1 MRSLG
6 LNEVRTYTL
15 VDKKTSDLFSKDKK
29 VIEVPN
35 PMSQD
40 RSVLRKSMIP
50 SLIDV
55 IKYNKSRGLKDIN
68 IYETS
73 KVFFDDF
80 KEENYLG
87 VALYGNYISTS
98 WNNSKIKTDF
108 YVIKGIVENLLDYLG
123 LKNRYSFVISTEEN
137 LHPGISADIIL
148 DRQKVGFIGRV
159 HPKLE
164 KDEIYVL
171 ELSIDKLNV
180 KTKQIKFKPASKLP
194 SITKDL
200 AFIVDKNVTSEEV
213 EKLIKKSGSRMLT
226 NIEVFDVYTGE
237 NVDKGKKSIAY
248 KLTFT
253 DMDKTLTDEEVMN
266 VFNKIIDDVTSK
278 MDAKLRNM

>member
-1 MRSLG
+1 MKKYRVCVYAICK
-6 LNEVRTYTL
+6 NEEKF
-15 VDKKTSDLFSKDKK
+15 VDRWF
-29 VIEVPN
+29 N
-35 PMSQD
+35 
-40 RSVLRKSMIP
+40 SM
-50 SLIDV
+50 
-55 IKYNKSRGLKDIN
+55 
-68 IYETS
+68 
-73 KVFFDDF
+73 
-80 KEENYLG
+80 KE
-87 VALYGNYISTS
+87 A
-98 WNNSKIKTDF
+98 
-108 YVIKGIVENLLDYLG
+108 
-123 LKNRYSFVISTEEN
+123 
-137 LHPGISADIIL
+137 
-148 DRQKVGFIGRV
+148 
-159 HPKLE
+159 
-164 KDEIYVL
+164 DEIYVL

-180 KTKQIKFKPASKLP
+180 KTKPIKFKSASKLP

-237 NVDKGKKSIAY
+237 NVDKDKKSIAY

>member
-1 MRSLG
+1 M
-6 LNEVRTYTL
+6 
-15 VDKKTSDLFSKDKK
+15 
-29 VIEVPN
+29 
-35 PMSQD
+35 
-40 RSVLRKSMIP
+40 
-50 SLIDV
+50 
-55 IKYNKSRGLKDIN
+55 
-68 IYETS
+68 
-73 KVFFDDF
+73 
-80 KEENYLG
+80 
-87 VALYGNYISTS
+87 
-98 WNNSKIKTDF
+98 
-108 YVIKGIVENLLDYLG
+108 G

-180 KTKQIKFKPASKLP
+180 KTKPIKFKSASKLP

-226 NIEVFDVYTGE
+226 NIEVFDVYTG
-237 NVDKGKKSIAY
+237 DKVGEDEKQIAY
-248 KLTFT
+248 SLTFNAE
-253 DMDKTLTDEEVMN
+253 DRTLTEEEVMQK
-266 VFNKIIDDVTSK
+266 FNEIIKKVTETVP
-278 MDAKLRNM
+278 ATLRDN